1 MLQVRV
7 GCRTHTCELTL
18 SSEAGLKLNDFAV
31 FTTFGLASA
40 LLLGVDGPLN
50 GFLAIIYVLTTSFRL
65 CFYSTGEWNPIHL
78 RTVAGIKGQE
88 KPGVTYGL
96 LFLFTSLWRLRALLA
111 EPWSGDTV
119 PASSAAVSLWYYL
132 CMGHCF
138 TPVPPNKRSC
148 AKVRAAAF
156 LRSHRKVMQTQPSAQ
171 TGFSRTL

>member
-119 PASSAAVSLWYYL
+119 PASSAAVSLW
-132 CMGHCF
+132 
-138 TPVPPNKRSC
+138 
-148 AKVRAAAF
+148 
-156 LRSHRKVMQTQPSAQ
+156 
-171 TGFSRTL
+171 